1 MAERTGDGAAAVG
14 AGKRGQKVTK
24 VKAKSGRAA
33 KRGGRARASK
43 PKG

>member
-1 MAERTGDGAAAVG
+1 MAKERSGDGAAAVG
-14 AGKRGQKVTK
+14 AGKKPAKQA
-24 VKAKSGRAA
+24 KAKGGRAA